1 MIRLKIFNHQNSKRH
16 LSKFESSEN
25 RCEKELHLKMK
36 LTAEVTSELLG
47 KLVALIQA
55 CGSEVIVHF
64 SPDHISLCVPREP
77 GQICVWA
84 LATQLSCFNK
94 YQVLSQRNNSISMK
108 VNGQQFALGL
118 ALETAPTIQ
127 IMLSRSENQPF
138 LQFSHRSLDSLKLLQ
153 HRVPVV
159 LISYEQIFQYVEPE
173 WDPPTIMLHFPPL
186 RAICAWCQNVRTVSQ
201 MITISGNK
209 SKGELSFKAENET
222 VTIITKFNEL
232 EIEGESQ
239 SSGEEAE
246 VMVEMKKFKKM
257 LSVININPAISLIY
271 LYHRQFIRLEFQTTQ
286 DEKNI
291 NINKKNSEKNLNFF
305 FLNFFF

>member
-1 MIRLKIFNHQNSKRH
+1 
-16 LSKFESSEN
+16 
-25 RCEKELHLKMK
+25 MK

-64 SPDHISLCVPREP
+64 SPEHLSLCVPKEP

-84 LATQLSCFNK
+84 LASQVSCFNK
-94 YQVLSQRNNSISMK
+94 YQVISQRENSISMK
-108 VNGQQFALGL
+108 VNGQQFALAL

-159 LISYEQIFQYVEPE
+159 LISHEQIVQYVEPS
-173 WDPPTIMLHFPPL
+173 WNLHTIMLHFPQL
-186 RAICAWCQNVRTVSQ
+186 KAVIAWCQNVKSVSQ
-201 MITISGNK
+201 MITIYGNK
-209 SKGELSFKAENET
+209 LTGELSFKCENET
-222 VTIITKFNEL
+222 VTIVTKFNGL
-232 EIEGESQ
+232 EIEDESQ
-239 SSGEEAE
+239 GSGEEAE
-246 VMVEMKKFKKM
+246 VMVDMKKFMKM
-257 LSVININPAISLIY
+257 LKVINLNPVISLIY

-286 DEKNI
+286 DENNTTQLCYFI
-291 NINKKNSEKNLNFF
+291 PASTM
-305 FLNFFF
+305 